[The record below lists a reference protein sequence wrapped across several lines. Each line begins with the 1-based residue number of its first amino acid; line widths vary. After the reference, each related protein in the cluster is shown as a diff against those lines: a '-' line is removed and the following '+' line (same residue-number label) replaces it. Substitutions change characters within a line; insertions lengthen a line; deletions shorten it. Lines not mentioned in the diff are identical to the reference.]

1 VVAALVPSHWVL
13 DLVVHVP
20 DLPLTP
26 GGSARFGLGLWN
38 WPVATMVVEAIV
50 FFAGLLIY
58 ARATSARDR
67 IGRYGFWSL
76 AAFLIVLYVAS
87 TYGPPPTTVKGL
99 ALAALIGRGGLIGI
113 ALRHPDAQRVQRS
126 AGYKIRRA
134 ATKYATN
141 QSPPELR
148 SV

>member
-1 VVAALVPSHWVL
+1 MVAALVPSHWVL

-99 ALAALIGRGGLIGI
+99 ALAALIGWPLTLWPWWID
-113 ALRHPDAQRVQRS
+113 RH
-126 AGYKIRRA
+126 RA
-134 ATKYATN
+134 A
-141 QSPPELR
+141 S
-148 SV
+148 S